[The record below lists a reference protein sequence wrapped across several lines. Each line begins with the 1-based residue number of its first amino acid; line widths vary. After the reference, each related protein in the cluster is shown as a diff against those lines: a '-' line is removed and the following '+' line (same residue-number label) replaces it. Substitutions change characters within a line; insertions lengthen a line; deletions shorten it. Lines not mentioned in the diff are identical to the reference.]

1 MAKPAAVRQQ
11 IASGET
17 APLYLLQG
25 DDFQARLELAGEFA
39 SVVDEA
45 LQPFNVESFHANEAS
60 SAGGRDQ
67 LITGLLAAART
78 LPMMA
83 PRRVLIVH
91 QAERLLSPRK
101 GRDDEAEALSSPADG
116 SKKRRRV
123 ITPSEEFEQ
132 YLEAPEP
139 LTTIVFVA
147 GDMEENR
154 RLVKAIRK
162 HAVAVDC
169 GSFETTADAAKW
181 VKARLEKEGLSI
193 EPQAISVLLEAA
205 SHNPGRI
212 RAEVEK
218 LVLFAAGERSVTVQH
233 IRDLISPELRPGDWF
248 AIRDALSARN
258 ARAALRE
265 VDAQF
270 DAGFKDVQILGLIRS
285 VVRGFSDDRA
295 KRGLDAVFRTDL
307 AIKTAGDPR
316 APRYL
321 LETLVVELC
330 GN

>member
-101 GRDDEAEALSSPADG
+101 GKDDEAEALSSPADG
-116 SKKRRRV
+116 NRKRRRA

-139 LTTIVFVA
+139 RTTIVFVA

-154 RLVKAIRK
+154 RLVKLIRK

-205 SHNPGRI
+205 THNPARI

>member
-25 DDFQARLELAGEFA
+25 DDFQARLDLAGEFA

-101 GRDDEAEALSSPADG
+101 GRDDEAEAPSSPADG
-116 SKKRRRV
+116 SKKRKRA

-154 RLVKAIRK
+154 RLVKLIRK

-330 GN
+330 GS

>member
-25 DDFQARLELAGEFA
+25 DDFQARLDLAGEFA

-101 GRDDEAEALSSPADG
+101 GRDDEAEALSSPADA
-116 SKKRRRV
+116 SKKRKRA

-154 RLVKAIRK
+154 RLVKLIRK

-169 GSFETTADAAKW
+169 GSFETTADAARW

-330 GN
+330 GS

>member
-1 MAKPAAVRQQ
+1 MAKPAAVREQ
-11 IASGET
+11 IASGAT
-17 APLYLLQG
+17 APLYLLEG
-25 DDFQARLELAGEFA
+25 DDFQARLDLATEFA
-39 SVVDEA
+39 SVVDES
-45 LQPFNVESFHANEAS
+45 LRPFNVESFHANEANS
-60 SAGGRDQ
+60 TAGRDQ
-67 LITGLLAAART
+67 LIAGLLAAART

-101 GRDDEAEALSSPADG
+101 GKDDDGERPPAAADG
-116 SKKRRRV
+116 GKKRKRAT
-123 ITPSEEFEQ
+123 TPSEEFEQ

-139 LTTIVFVA
+139 LTTIVFVS
-147 GDMEENR
+147 GPLEENS
-154 RLVKAIRK
+154 RLVKLLRKQAI
-162 HAVAVDC
+162 AVDC
-169 GSFETTADAAKW
+169 GSFENTADAAKW
-181 VKARLEKEGLSI
+181 VRARLERDGLSI

-205 SHNPGRI
+205 THNPGRI

-218 LVLFAAGERSVTVQH
+218 LVLFAADERIVTVQH
-233 IRDLISPELRPGDWF
+233 IRDLISPELRPGEWYV
-248 AIRDALSARN
+248 IRDALSARN

-321 LETLVVELC
+321 LESLVIELC
-330 GN
+330 GR